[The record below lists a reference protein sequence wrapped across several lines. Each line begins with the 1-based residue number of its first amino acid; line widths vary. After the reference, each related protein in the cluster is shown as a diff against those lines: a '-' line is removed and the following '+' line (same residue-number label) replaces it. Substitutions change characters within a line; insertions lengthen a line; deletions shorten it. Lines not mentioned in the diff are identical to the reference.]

1 MGKYNIMKKW
11 EYKVL
16 RAYINEEKALE
27 KILNDFGS
35 DDWELVNMRTFE
47 YQNYQNIIKD
57 IDIGYEFVFK
67 RKIKEEKNN
76 NILNG

>member
-1 MGKYNIMKKW
+1 MKKW